1 MFWFGRIILTKLH
14 EVVTILIFSRLPVMF
29 SSHLLKNYHKFWGTI
44 WTIYFKNVLQTRN
57 SWSDGI
63 LNSCLFVHQYT
74 EDSATNKFHD
84 LLPTICRIC
93 QTYKNHTEGVTICV
107 TGQGCITFTRKDN
120 QDSDWAL
127 SYYPSYLIDTYLLPA
142 LSNISRGCVLI
153 MNHCFFTDDWHWSL
167 AQINCLY
174 IN

>member
-1 MFWFGRIILTKLH
+1 MR
-14 EVVTILIFSRLPVMF
+14 
-29 SSHLLKNYHKFWGTI
+29 SSHSWFSQDFLSCSARIYKKITITEILGTI

-63 LNSCLFVHQYT
+63 LNSCLFVHQST

-93 QTYKNHTEGVTICV
+93 QTYKIILTVWRSVERDKVV
-107 TGQGCITFTRKDN
+107 SLLPEKDN

-127 SYYPSYLIDTYLLPA
+127 SYYPGYLIDTYLLPA